1 MLKDSG
7 FGRCALGLVLALGTV
22 AGISWAAPV
31 SQESRQWADEVWTA
45 ARGGH
50 AKTLEQL
57 LATPPSDGIDIEAFE
72 DFAIDVE
79 LWKQHDSDDDA
90 FAETRL
96 QQAGDEMFAA
106 QAAGDLMESLRLLI
120 EVQTLSEV
128 LDAPLESPEVK
139 ALLEQAEKQALAWK
153 DEDKIFFAHQTLYL
167 LRGVYEDTS
176 NWDAWSRL
184 TEEYESLSDQ
194 LKLLRRY
201 RFEDYHQRMS
211 NYREARGDEFNTE
224 YSPLLIDRWKEVVRD
239 IDRTH
244 VVRAL
249 RTADAEHVESQGLK
263 PMLKGGIDALR
274 LLAEIDS
281 FTETFPGLADEQA
294 RIQWKAAMDACEAV
308 LELPGVKVSLDPLL
322 DRLEGANAASIQLP
336 DAVLW
341 REFTD
346 GAMNELDRFSQV
358 IWPYEFEQFQRQL
371 QGTFVGVGVQIQ
383 ETDLGEILVVS
394 PLEGKPA
401 FYAGVQAD
409 DVIVEVDGLS
419 TAGWTVQDAVRHI
432 TGPED
437 TTVNLGIRR
446 EGEDELVQVPV
457 TRAIIRMPTVKG
469 WRKTGIDEDGREQW
483 DWMVDADSGV
493 GYIKLAGFDQ
503 ETGPDLMNAV
513 AQMRHEADLR
523 GIVLDLRF
531 NPGGLLSLAGYVSN
545 MFIPRGEIVT
555 GEDRDG
561 QQTFAMDAHSVRCT
575 LGGLPTVVLVNG
587 GSASASEIVAGC
599 LQAHGAA
606 VVLGE
611 RSFGKGSVQTVHPI
625 GAETRV
631 KITNQYYR
639 LPSCDGV
646 TPGRLVH
653 KRPGES
659 DWGVVPDLIV
669 PMSVDDVA
677 ASQRLMIRAERA
689 VSALPIPDSVMT
701 PSEDEEVNL
710 ADIGPPDVERLIAD
724 GFDPQLELA
733 VLLIRSQVLA
743 ETPSVGE
750 HGLPRV
756 AGGEIGSLRS
766 RIIGGAP

>member
-1 MLKDSG
+1 MLKDNE
-7 FGRCALGLVLALGTV
+7 FGRHALSVLLALGV
-22 AGISWAAPV
+22 AAGVAVAAPV
-31 SQESRQWADEVWTA
+31 SLESRQWADGIWTA
-45 ARGGH
+45 AREGDH
-50 AKTLEQL
+50 TTLQQL
-57 LATPPSDGIDIEAFE
+57 LAAPPTKGIDVDSLD
-72 DFAIDVE
+72 DFKIDVQMWEQHE
-79 LWKQHDSDDDA
+79 LDDDT
-90 FAETRL
+90 FAEDRL
-96 QQAGDEMFAA
+96 RQAGDEMFAA
-106 QAAGDLMESLRLLI
+106 QATGDLMESLRLLI

-139 ALLEQAEKQALAWK
+139 SLLEHAEQQAMAWK
-153 DEDKIFFAHQTLYL
+153 DEGKIFFAHQALYL

-176 NWDAWSRL
+176 NWDDWSRL
-184 TEEYESLSDQ
+184 TEEYESLSDR

-201 RFEDYHQRMS
+201 RFEEYHQRMS
-211 NYREARGDEFNTE
+211 DYREARGDEFNAE
-224 YSPLLIDRWKEVVRD
+224 YSPLLIDRWREVVRD
-239 IDRTH
+239 IDRAH

-263 PMLKGGIDALR
+263 PMLKGGLESLR

-281 FTETFPGLADEQA
+281 FSETFPGLADEQA
-294 RIQWKAAMDACEAV
+294 RVQWKAALDACEAV
-308 LELPGVKVSLDPLL
+308 VELPGVKVSLEQLL
-322 DRLEGANAASIQLP
+322 NQLADANERSIALP
-336 DAVLW
+336 EAVLW

-358 IWPYEFEQFQRQL
+358 IWPYEFEQFQRTL
-371 QGTFVGVGVQIQ
+371 QGKFVGIGVQIQ

-409 DVIVEVDGLS
+409 DVIVEVDGVS

-432 TGPED
+432 TGPEN
-437 TTVNLGIRR
+437 TMVKLGIRR
-446 EGEDELVQVPV
+446 EGEEGLVQLPV
-457 TRAIIRMPTVKG
+457 TRAVIRMPTVKG
-469 WRKTGIDEDGREQW
+469 WRKTGVDVHGGDQW
-483 DWMVDADSGV
+483 DWMVDANAGV

-503 ETGPDLMNAV
+503 ETGPDLLNAV
-513 AQMRHEADLR
+513 AQMRREGDLR

-625 GAETRV
+625 GAETRI

-653 KRPGES
+653 KRPGQS
-659 DWGVVPDLIV
+659 DWGVVPDLVV

-689 VSALPIPDSVMT
+689 VSTLPIPDHVLELD
-701 PSEDEEVNL
+701 EDEEPNP
-710 ADIGPPDVERLIAD
+710 ADIGPPYVERLIAD

-743 ETPSVGE
+743 ETPIEGE